1 MLHLYNERHEK
12 EPLVGEI
19 ACDWMK
25 RNPDVWSQW
34 KPSDLTVKME
44 LYIGGIF
51 PISGPFYKSGPGM
64 VPGIV
69 LLDILEKKSNS
80 HSIASLGVLRVLT
93 VPFSCPNGRRF
104 HQSKRDDPEGL
115 RS

>member
-1 MLHLYNERHEK
+1 MQRVFFTQEEYNAMLHLYNERPEK
-12 EPLVGEI
+12 EPLVEEI

-64 VPGIV
+64 VPGT
-69 LLDILEKKSNS
+69 ILY
-80 HSIASLGVLRVLT
+80 T
-93 VPFSCPNGRRF
+93 
-104 HQSKRDDPEGL
+104 
-115 RS
+115 

>member
-1 MLHLYNERHEK
+1 MLHLYNERQEE
-12 EPLVGEI
+12 EPLVEEI

-51 PISGPFYKSGPGM
+51 PITGPFYKSGPGM
-64 VPGIV
+64 VPGT
-69 LLDILEKKSNS
+69 ILEVETNTRD
-80 HSIASLGVLRVLT
+80 G
-93 VPFSCPNGRRF
+93 NRF
-104 HQSKRDDPEGL
+104 AWCVTSPCGPI
-115 RS
+115 